1 MSDDI
6 VNRLRTW
13 LYETPVCMEAADAIE
28 RLTAENE
35 RLRAALAE
43 IANTPDEADEWD
55 GRDKF
60 RESREIALKI
70 IANQQQTPQSFVE
83 AKKERDDGW
92 PGEF

>member
-13 LYETPVCMEAADAIE
+13 LYETPVCMEAADEIE

-35 RLRAALAE
+35 RLWSAIQSIAAWS
-43 IANTPDEADEWD
+43 DEEDEWD

-60 RESREIALKI
+60 HTIRRMALDMCL
-70 IANQQQTPQSFVE
+70 NQQSE
-83 AKKERDDGW
+83 SKE
-92 PGEF
+92 